1 MCALFCTNPSI
12 KLSLYSAPGCAVSL
26 YSVPWCS
33 YSTNPSIKPSMSFCT
48 WVLLFHKSINQTIHV
63 LLYLSALCKTN
74 PSIKPSMSFCTLGAL
89 CKINPSIKP
98 SLSFCTWELCVK
110 LIHQSNHPCPSVPG
124 CLDLEAFHLE
134 QLLKDSSLNL
144 QPLDMAGSLRA
155 KWSHAGLIRIKDD
168 IRQIY
173 IMLKTF
179 YFSINVSFRIFAL
192 LEPANTCGIP
202 EDNPNKDDFQIRLYF
217 HMLLG
222 SIPHWNC

>member
-1 MCALFCTNPSI
+1 MCAPFCTNPSI

-26 YSVPWCS
+26 YSVPGCS
-33 YSTNPSIKPSMSFCT
+33 FSTNPSIKPSMSFCT
-48 WVLLFHKSINQTIHV
+48 WV
-63 LLYLSALCKTN
+63 
-74 PSIKPSMSFCTLGAL
+74 
-89 CKINPSIKP
+89 
-98 SLSFCTWELCVK
+98 LCVK

-155 KWSHAGLIRIKDD
+155 KGSHAGLIRIKDD
-168 IRQIY
+168 IRQID
-173 IMLKTF
+173 IRLKTF

>member
-1 MCALFCTNPSI
+1 MPRGAACDETSSI
-12 KLSLYSAPGCAVSL
+12 SSDGAKNRNLY
-26 YSVPWCS
+26 
-33 YSTNPSIKPSMSFCT
+33 N
-48 WVLLFHKSINQTIHV
+48 
-63 LLYLSALCKTN
+63 
-74 PSIKPSMSFCTLGAL
+74 
-89 CKINPSIKP
+89 
-98 SLSFCTWELCVK
+98 
-110 LIHQSNHPCPSVPG
+110 
-124 CLDLEAFHLE
+124 LE

-155 KWSHAGLIRIKDD
+155 KGSHAGLIRIKDD

>member
-1 MCALFCTNPSI
+1 MCAPFCTNPSI

-26 YSVPWCS
+26 YSVPGCS
-33 YSTNPSIKPSMSFCT
+33 FSTNPSIKPSMSFCT
-48 WVLLFHKSINQTIHV
+48 WVLCVKLIHQ
-63 LLYLSALCKTN
+63 SNHPC
-74 PSIKPSMSFCTLGAL
+74 PSVP
-89 CKINPSIKP
+89 
-98 SLSFCTWELCVK
+98 WVLCVK

-155 KWSHAGLIRIKDD
+155 KGSHAGLIRIKDD
-168 IRQIY
+168 IRQID